1 MKILVV
7 FILIVVGVFLFRR
20 AQRLAKEEQA
30 ARMSKEAAEKS
41 VADVTSIDSTAEVVA
56 NDEPEPSVIKQAEPV
71 SVTTVEAE
79 LLPRESQEQINH
91 TEITE
96 DIIDVDMPAAHNKDA
111 VIILGEAPAE
121 SETLT
126 SAAATE
132 PAMAEPVIPE
142 SVTPASTSPMD
153 IATPGPWG
161 NITLQRAFEEYQQS
175 ASVLERYT
183 ALQNIIAECYK
194 QRKSADYLNY
204 GAQLAQPYLLL
215 FRDACAEQGKGVE
228 LKTTGFL
235 HLATLLNDTQAF
247 DAAIALCREAL
258 TLGLSDGT
266 VTGFEGR
273 ISRIEKAQAKATTA

>member
-41 VADVTSIDSTAEVVA
+41 VAEVTSIDSTVEVVA
-56 NDEPEPSVIKQAEPV
+56 NDEPKQSVIKQTEPLN
-71 SVTTVEAE
+71 VTTVEAE

-121 SETLT
+121 PEALT

-132 PAMAEPVIPE
+132 PVIPE
-142 SVTPASTSPMD
+142 SVISASTQPMD
-153 IATPGPWG
+153 IATPGSWG
-161 NITLQRAFEEYQQS
+161 NITLQRAFEEYQQA

-215 FRDACAEQGKGVE
+215 FRDACAEQGKDVE
-228 LKTTGFL
+228 LKTSGFL

>member
-7 FILIVVGVFLFRR
+7 FILIAVGVFLFRR

-30 ARMSKEAAEKS
+30 ARMSKKTAEKP
-41 VADVTSIDSTAEVVA
+41 VVDVTPVDSTEEIVSNEDVGQSFTAKTEAV
-56 NDEPEPSVIKQAEPV
+56 SIK
-71 SVTTVEAE
+71 TVEAE
-79 LLPRESQEQINH
+79 LLPRESQEQINNSAMAS
-91 TEITE
+91 
-96 DIIDVDMPAAHNKDA
+96 DIIDVDIPAAYHKDT
-111 VIILGEAPAE
+111 VLILDETPDEFETPATTE
-121 SETLT
+121 SV
-126 SAAATE
+126 
-132 PAMAEPVIPE
+132 MPE
-142 SVTPASTSPMD
+142 SVISVPSQPMD
-153 IATPGPWG
+153 IATPGTWG
-161 NITLQRAFEEYQQS
+161 NITLQRAFEEYQQA

-194 QRKSADYLNY
+194 QRKSTDYLSY
-204 GAQLAQPYLLL
+204 GAQLAQPYLIL
-215 FRDACAEQGKGVE
+215 FRDACAEKGQDVE

-273 ISRIEKAQAKATTA
+273 ISRIEKAQAKAITA

>member
-41 VADVTSIDSTAEVVA
+41 VAEVTSIDSTVEVVA
-56 NDEPEPSVIKQAEPV
+56 NDEPKQSVIKQTEPLN
-71 SVTTVEAE
+71 VTTVEAE

-111 VIILGEAPAE
+111 VIILGEAPVEPEA
-121 SETLT
+121 LT

-132 PAMAEPVIPE
+132 PVIPE
-142 SVTPASTSPMD
+142 SVIPASTQPMD
-153 IATPGPWG
+153 IATPGSWG
-161 NITLQRAFEEYQQS
+161 NITLQRAFEEYQQA

-215 FRDACAEQGKGVE
+215 FRDACAEQGKDVE
-228 LKTTGFL
+228 LKTSGFL

-273 ISRIEKAQAKATTA
+273 ISRIEKAQAKATMA

>member
-41 VADVTSIDSTAEVVA
+41 VAEVTSIYSTVEVVA
-56 NDEPEPSVIKQAEPV
+56 NDEPKQSVIKQAEPLN
-71 SVTTVEAE
+71 VTTVEAE

-96 DIIDVDMPAAHNKDA
+96 NIIDVDMPAAHNKDA

-121 SETLT
+121 PEALT

-132 PAMAEPVIPE
+132 PVIPE
-142 SVTPASTSPMD
+142 SVIPASTQPMD
-153 IATPGPWG
+153 IATPGSWG
-161 NITLQRAFEEYQQS
+161 NITLQRAFEEYQQ
-175 ASVLERYT
+175 ATSVLERYT

-215 FRDACAEQGKGVE
+215 FRDACTEQGKDVE
-228 LKTTGFL
+228 LKTSGFL

-247 DAAIALCREAL
+247 DAAIVLCREAL